1 MDYFNELE
9 SLLKESNPQ
18 NKCERFFTFYE
29 SFQNDSP
36 TLYECE
42 SSPTIFTKPA
52 YADLLNIVPP
62 QQVPKRKNLAT
73 DEGKAVLIH
82 AIMHI
87 EYSAIDLALDAAY
100 RFRALPPAYY
110 QDWLEVAHE
119 EVRHFLMLQT
129 LLHSLGYR
137 YGDLPV
143 HTALFDASAKTPGLL
158 ERMAIVP
165 RYLEAQGLDSNLV
178 IIDKLHRIDDSMGNE
193 ILKALG
199 VILEEE
205 VDHVSKGDRWFKY
218 ACKQGQIETSIY
230 FDIVKSMYPNAFS
243 GRKPLNKEARKKAGF
258 SEDEIAQMQCH
269 Y

>member
-9 SLLKESNPQ
+9 LLLSESNPKS
-18 NKCERFFTFYE
+18 KCERFLDFYQ

-36 TLYECE
+36 SCFHCE
-42 SSPTIFTKPA
+42 SEPMYFVKPA
-52 YADLLNIVPP
+52 YSDVLKIVSP

-73 DEGKAVLIH
+73 DEGKAILIH

-100 RFRALPPAYY
+100 RFRDLPPAYY
-110 QDWLEVAHE
+110 QDWLEVADE
-119 EVRHFLMLQT
+119 EVRHFLMLQS

-143 HTALFDASAKTPGLL
+143 HTALFDASAKTPDLL

-178 IIDKLHRIDDSMGNE
+178 IIEKLHRIDDSMGSE

-218 ACKQGQIETSIY
+218 ACNKEQKETSIY
-230 FDIVKSMYPNAFS
+230 FEIVKSMYPNAFS
-243 GRKPLNKEARKKAGF
+243 GRKPLNTKARLKAGF

-269 Y
+269 S